1 MNYSHIL
8 NELRAEADIEI
19 RIGFLKVQTDK
30 LHFDSE
36 QVSHYNIEYFD
47 DMNDAKRYNAV
58 IVSSDMYLSNSASM
72 KLAVKNGLILIVMFP
87 GNVELNVDDKR
98 IFNDFIYKV
107 IPDDIEPVKLAGI
120 FRKIEQSLI
129 KDKERDLLFDKYDTA
144 LTNFNTMI
152 DIGASL
158 SEIRDIDR
166 LFDQILT
173 KSREITKADAG
184 SIYLIIENKTTD
196 EDGNEKTERL
206 IKFEKSQNYSFD
218 LKTPT
223 FTMPITKKSIVGY
236 AALTGV
242 TENIPDAHHI
252 PEDKDYSYSVESETK
267 LKVRN
272 KSVIV
277 TPMINT
283 DNEIIGVLQLFNKKR
298 NFLVKIDDMER
309 FEQQVIPFT
318 KADEEIVTSFASQAG
333 VTLENSLLYKE
344 ISGIFE
350 GFIRASVTAIESRDP
365 TTSGHSGRVA
375 LLTSEFA
382 RTLNNIHEGKYKDVT
397 FSEDRIKYIEYAGLL
412 HDFGK
417 IGVRESVLVKAD
429 KLYPEQLENIKNRLD
444 LIKHMMSDDANK
456 RKIDIIEH
464 QGYEEYLKHKDDID
478 KELADNL
485 AETDRYI
492 EAVLNAN
499 KPSLLED
506 DCCNIIKELENKQ
519 YKALNGDCVIYL
531 TSAEVASLTVKRGS
545 LTEEERKEIESH
557 VTHSYDF
564 LKKIPWTKAMSCIPD
579 IAYAHHEKL
588 NGRGYPRGLHEDEI
602 MIESKMM
609 AIADIFDA
617 LTASDR
623 PYKKAAPLDKA
634 LQILGMEK
642 DAGSLDSDLVD
653 IFIGQKVYEVLNN
666 K

>member
-19 RIGFLKVQTDK
+19 KIGFLNVQTDK
-30 LHFDSE
+30 LHFEAE
-36 QVSHYNIEYFD
+36 QVSHYNIERFD
-47 DMNDAKRYNAV
+47 DMSNASRYNAV
-58 IVSSDMYLSNSASM
+58 IVSSDMYLNNSAAM

-98 IFNDFIYKV
+98 IFNDFIYKL

-120 FRKIEQSLI
+120 FRRIEQNLI

-184 SIYLIIENKTTD
+184 SIYLIIDSKTTD
-196 EDGNEKTERL
+196 ENGNEKIERL

-242 TENIPDAHHI
+242 TENIPDVHHI
-252 PEDKDYSYSVESETK
+252 PEDRDYSYSVEAEKK

-272 KSVIV
+272 KSCIV
-277 TPMINT
+277 TPMVNT
-283 DNEIIGVLQLFNKKR
+283 NNEIIGVLQLFNKKR
-298 NFLVKIDDMER
+298 NFLVKIDDMEK

-344 ISGIFE
+344 INGIFE

-382 RTLNNIHEGKYKDVT
+382 KVLNNIHEGKYKDVT

-417 IGVRESVLVKAD
+417 IGVRERVLVKAD
-429 KLYPEQLENIKNRLD
+429 KLYPEQMESICNRLT
-444 LIKHMMSDDANK
+444 LIKHLMSDDANQK
-456 RKIDIIEH
+456 KISIIEND
-464 QGYEEYLKHKDDID
+464 GYEAYQQKKAEID
-478 KELADNL
+478 KKLAKDL
-485 AETDRYI
+485 AETDKYI
-492 EAVLNAN
+492 EAVKQAN

-506 DCCNIIKELENKQ
+506 ECGNVIKELENKQ
-519 YKALNGDCVIYL
+519 YTALNGDSVIYL
-531 TSAEVASLTVKRGS
+531 HSDEVAALTVKRGS
-545 LTEEERKEIESH
+545 LTEGERKEIESH

-564 LKKIPWTKAMSCIPD
+564 LKRIPWTKAMSCIPD

-588 NGRGYPRGLHEDEI
+588 NGKGYPRGLHEDEI

-634 LQILGMEK
+634 LQILGMER
-642 DAGSLDSDLVD
+642 DAGALDGDLLD
-653 IFIGQKVYEVLNN
+653 IFIGQKVYEVLNRT
-666 K
+666 

>member
-1 MNYSHIL
+1 
-8 NELRAEADIEI
+8 
-19 RIGFLKVQTDK
+19 
-30 LHFDSE
+30 
-36 QVSHYNIEYFD
+36 
-47 DMNDAKRYNAV
+47 
-58 IVSSDMYLSNSASM
+58 
-72 KLAVKNGLILIVMFP
+72 
-87 GNVELNVDDKR
+87 
-98 IFNDFIYKV
+98 
-107 IPDDIEPVKLAGI
+107 
-120 FRKIEQSLI
+120 
-129 KDKERDLLFDKYDTA
+129 
-144 LTNFNTMI
+144 
-152 DIGASL
+152 
-158 SEIRDIDR
+158 
-166 LFDQILT
+166 
-173 KSREITKADAG
+173 
-184 SIYLIIENKTTD
+184 
-196 EDGNEKTERL
+196 
-206 IKFEKSQNYSFD
+206 
-218 LKTPT
+218 
-223 FTMPITKKSIVGY
+223 
-236 AALTGV
+236 
-242 TENIPDAHHI
+242 
-252 PEDKDYSYSVESETK
+252 
-267 LKVRN
+267 
-272 KSVIV
+272 
-277 TPMINT
+277 
-283 DNEIIGVLQLFNKKR
+283 
-298 NFLVKIDDMER
+298 
-309 FEQQVIPFT
+309 
-318 KADEEIVTSFASQAG
+318 
-333 VTLENSLLYKE
+333 
-344 ISGIFE
+344 
-350 GFIRASVTAIESRDP
+350 
-365 TTSGHSGRVA
+365 HSGRVA

-642 DAGSLDSDLVD
+642 DAGSLDGDLVD